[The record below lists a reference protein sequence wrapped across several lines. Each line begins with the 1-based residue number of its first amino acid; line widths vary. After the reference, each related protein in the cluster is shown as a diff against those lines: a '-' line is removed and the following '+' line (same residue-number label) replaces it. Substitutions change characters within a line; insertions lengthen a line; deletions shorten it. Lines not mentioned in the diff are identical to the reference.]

1 MVCDKRKL
9 PQLLSALTNADPHL
23 EWNHQVLPPWIS
35 GSQAS
40 MLRCK
45 KKIQSSFSNAGNQCE
60 VEQSRFSTS
69 ALLGVNGAG
78 GSCLGWLLR
87 EAHPSARWS
96 EWHVWEILVPLGHC
110 PLLPTPVSRSRT
122 NLKAC
127 FAKKRHPALLP
138 AFAGCLDGVS
148 PVLLPSPHA
157 SEPALG
163 SAGILDMDQQIF
175 LMLCVSGC
183 SSSFFSSPHI
193 YHPKHPFN

>member
-45 KKIQSSFSNAGNQCE
+45 KKPNLLFLMLEINVRLNKAI
-60 VEQSRFSTS
+60 FSTS

-78 GSCLGWLLR
+78 GSCLGWLLQ

-96 EWHVWEILVPLGHC
+96 QWHIWEILVPLGHC

-122 NLKAC
+122 NLRAC
-127 FAKKRHPALLP
+127 FAKKRHLAFLP
-138 AFAGCLDGVS
+138 AFAGCLDGVG

-157 SEPALG
+157 SEHG
-163 SAGILDMDQQIF
+163 QCWEYWTWTNRYS
-175 LMLCVSGC
+175 SC
-183 SSSFFSSPHI
+183 SV
-193 YHPKHPFN
+193 